1 MNFYEYTDLIG
12 EKMMNKN
19 YNRKLPLITR
29 YPASNNKQPVSLKQ
43 SSGMMILG
51 AANSMIT
58 SISPA
63 IGRAAS
69 IANLFILAAN
79 IGLKDDD
86 DDDEVDEEILA
97 LMVGVLCVTSGDM
110 NIPRS
115 LPTQASF
122 QVASIGRAVRRR
134 TDFPCLL
141 SITTKNFGAL
151 LTGLVLAVI

>member
-1 MNFYEYTDLIG
+1 
-12 EKMMNKN
+12 MMNKN
-19 YNRKLPLITR
+19 CNRKLPLITR

-86 DDDEVDEEILA
+86 DDDDEDDVDEEILA